1 MVTGF
6 ARRCCD
12 WSSSPFPVGPFL
24 AFGPVPRGAGLGF
37 LSAGEVGGGASFG
50 IFSRAHRVVKGSTV
64 MSPVHHQLAT
74 ATATRERMRRIRA
87 AKRPTFAS
95 TSSGCPATSRVTTR
109 RLFETDG
116 T

>member
-50 IFSRAHRVVKGSTV
+50 IFRRTGEVDVRYAVAGRPVAHIV
-64 MSPVHHQLAT
+64 MQIKRSITNAAEGCHHN
-74 ATATRERMRRIRA
+74 TRHPARLSH
-87 AKRPTFAS
+87 RP
-95 TSSGCPATSRVTTR
+95 
-109 RLFETDG
+109 
-116 T
+116 